1 MSHSVDF
8 APCPGKT
15 PPSANPPSST
25 VVVSILSVKPNSDF
39 EGDDDYVPFYN
50 NRADIYG
57 FVTIAGEQFEL
68 PTISENDHPHWDQN
82 GVFRKTVSTSQVPIR
97 IDIWEADEGLT
108 GDDDRV
114 DICPLPDK
122 SHLDLV
128 FDLCSLQLAGDINS
142 QSTQGVISVSGGD
155 EDEDA
160 TIRFKVE
167 LEDGRPVSFDDLALV
182 EIDLVQVRHQ
192 TERLVARKPTVVMAR
207 LANNFAVDVTTNL
220 RVVISGGGLNID
232 DTFPIEVQAGE
243 VKKVYLYENS
253 PLSFPPRDTSY
264 PVAVI
269 ASLEDPGSAG
279 LKQDDCRREND
290 AIQNRILWKVITTRR
305 DFSFLWMKVGTLLD
319 IGNYTPD
326 AHFKEIKDLGHAY
339 IKAIFPYVDPPVDE
353 SPFPLSPPTSAAL
366 DFLVS
371 VLSAFQIPAD
381 ALEPFALTFELNAAA
396 IVAGYDRLMGV
407 LPSHDWFK
415 RFSFWGEVTGQS
427 MGEFAP
433 HAVIFLPR
441 LKSEDGLDVG
451 PQMTLPA
458 HELGH
463 TFGLSVD
470 SRLKKSWVCEVD
482 WPVVGAL
489 PCGASGGFDEY
500 KHEEVDLQDGNP
512 ASGYWVAQGGE
523 PAALLPLLNQ
533 EQCNAHC
540 LMGNS
545 PRNAHLA
552 WSGDAR
558 WIDAADYN
566 QLLDKA
572 SLTPDPEVIFVSG
585 MIAWNDQMYLGSTYH
600 LPQGIPDSTESFGL
614 YAVRFEDEA
623 GKTLSEY
630 GIPINWNYAEFER
643 AMPVTFFGLKLP
655 YSEGTRRIVFL
666 NRGTNTVL
674 ALQEVSHHIPSVRL
688 KSPGQVVAAG
698 AKVDLAWVAE
708 DADNDVL
715 RYSLLLS
722 PNGERWWPVS
732 LGLSESSF
740 SLATEALEPGD
751 YSIKVLAHDGVHV
764 GESQPMPLRISG

>member
-1 MSHSVDF
+1 
-8 APCPGKT
+8 
-15 PPSANPPSST
+15 
-25 VVVSILSVKPNSDF
+25 
-39 EGDDDYVPFYN
+39 
-50 NRADIYG
+50 
-57 FVTIAGEQFEL
+57 
-68 PTISENDHPHWDQN
+68 
-82 GVFRKTVSTSQVPIR
+82 
-97 IDIWEADEGLT
+97 
-108 GDDDRV
+108 
-114 DICPLPDK
+114 
-122 SHLDLV
+122 
-128 FDLCSLQLAGDINS
+128 
-142 QSTQGVISVSGGD
+142 
-155 EDEDA
+155 
-160 TIRFKVE
+160 
-167 LEDGRPVSFDDLALV
+167 
-182 EIDLVQVRHQ
+182 
-192 TERLVARKPTVVMAR
+192 
-207 LANNFAVDVTTNL
+207 
-220 RVVISGGGLNID
+220 
-232 DTFPIEVQAGE
+232 
-243 VKKVYLYENS
+243 
-253 PLSFPPRDTSY
+253 
-264 PVAVI
+264 
-269 ASLEDPGSAG
+269 
-279 LKQDDCRREND
+279 
-290 AIQNRILWKVITTRR
+290 
-305 DFSFLWMKVGTLLD
+305 
-319 IGNYTPD
+319 
-326 AHFKEIKDLGHAY
+326 
-339 IKAIFPYVDPPVDE
+339 
-353 SPFPLSPPTSAAL
+353 
-366 DFLVS
+366 
-371 VLSAFQIPAD
+371 
-381 ALEPFALTFELNAAA
+381 
-396 IVAGYDRLMGV
+396 
-407 LPSHDWFK
+407 
-415 RFSFWGEVTGQS
+415 
-427 MGEFAP
+427 
-433 HAVIFLPR
+433 
-441 LKSEDGLDVG
+441 
-451 PQMTLPA
+451 
-458 HELGH
+458 
-463 TFGLSVD
+463 
-470 SRLKKSWVCEVD
+470 
-482 WPVVGAL
+482 VVGAL

-572 SLTPDPEVIFVSG
+572 NLTPDPEVIFVSG

-674 ALQEVSHHIPSVRL
+674 ARQEVSHHIPSVRL